1 MAFTCPSKTD
11 IPPSKL
17 GEVYTG
23 EKKLL
28 PSSVSSTDR
37 DITGLLVPTALAAIL
52 RSLENSGTVPDPKRG
67 TPSTYREKVKK
78 LLVEAKNE
86 YCFYDNRYRNS
97 LDYLFSGIKS
107 MSASTSSQELQQLV
121 EARLQTAQTLNQKVN
136 DLIQIMNAVTEKM
149 LSSSRTL
156 EAEIQAFN
164 TKLREQRDKLE
175 EQNKIIR
182 SNEATMRIQKEMVK
196 YTEEKSRYSDNLL
209 KMYSFLNIVALGLL
223 VYVYKAA
230 GDNSS

>member
-1 MAFTCPSKTD
+1 MAFTCPAKTD
-11 IPPSKL
+11 IPSSQL
-17 GEVYTG
+17 GAVYPG

-37 DITGLLVPTALAAIL
+37 DSSTGLLVPTALAQIL

-78 LLVEAKNE
+78 LLEDAKNE

-97 LDYLFSGIKS
+97 LDYLFSGIRN
-107 MSASTSSQELQQLV
+107 MATSASSQELQQVV
-121 EARLQTAQTLNQKVN
+121 ESRLEITQTLNRKVN

-149 LSSSRTL
+149 LRSSKTL
-156 EAEIQAFN
+156 QAEIDAFN

-175 EQNKIIR
+175 EQNKIIQ

-230 GDNSS
+230 GDNS